1 MTESNPGAGAS
12 APPSP
17 EARPLRALLE
27 GEPLMPDRA
36 IELMCQ
42 LAEGLAEV
50 HEKGEVYRD
59 LRPENVLVA
68 ATPTGERATL
78 AGGLARPAPTSAE
91 GATVMLEAVGAPQYL
106 SPEQLKGATPD
117 LKSDLYS
124 FGVVS
129 YELLS
134 GRLPSEPLGAPKT
147 PLAEAAPHL
156 VDNKKLLELVARCLE
171 EDPSKRP
178 ATARELA
185 LKLGRVPQVGEP
197 TILMEAISLLPPA
210 LPRRKPAA
218 QPPPLPAVGVAAP
231 PLAAP
236 AAPEAG
242 AAAPRPLLA
251 SVVMPSDSVLEKL
264 APPSPLLDPRPLA
277 PEPPP
282 KLKVV
287 KVVALTLLAVG
298 AVIGLALGTR
308 TTPADEARKLLE
320 GGKPREAIDI
330 LKVEIQQNQ
339 KRSDPTVLALLAVAM
354 HQLDQHRDEEKV
366 FRDEIAPRAPE
377 LLDPLVLGGLLED
390 LGKKEDGAPREL
402 LKRMPKE
409 PLYAVLKPIAEGD
422 PSPRQ
427 WGALRYLDLEGTAS
441 ELDLVKLYVAA
452 LDSPA
457 CGARRVAAKR
467 LGQLG
472 DKFAEEALSK
482 LKAAPKTEEPCGQA
496 EAAAALGQLG
506 KKKPESP

>member
-1 MTESNPGAGAS
+1 MTDSNAGAGAP
-12 APPSP
+12 APESP
-17 EARPLRALLE
+17 EARPLRALLV

-42 LAEGLAEV
+42 IAEGLAAV
-50 HEKGEVYRD
+50 HDKGEVYRD
-59 LRPENVLVA
+59 LRPENVLVT
-68 ATPTGERATL
+68 ATPTGERAKL
-78 AGGLARPAPTSAE
+78 AEGLARPAPSATE
-91 GATVMLEAVGAPQYL
+91 GATMMLDAVSAPQYL

-117 LKSDLYS
+117 WKSDLYT

-156 VDNKKLLELVARCLE
+156 VDNKKLLDLVTRCLDD
-171 EDPSKRP
+171 DPANRP

-197 TILMEAISLLPPA
+197 TILMEAISMLPPA

-218 QPPPLPAVGVAAP
+218 QPPPLPAGVPAPAP
-231 PLAAP
+231 P
-236 AAPEAG
+236 
-242 AAAPRPLLA
+242 AAAAGGVSAPKPLLA
-251 SVVMPSDSVLEKL
+251 SVIMPSDSVLQKL

-298 AVIGLALGTR
+298 AVIGIALSTR
-308 TTPADEARKLLE
+308 TTPAQEARKLLE
-320 GGKPREAIDI
+320 DGKPREAIEI

-339 KRSDPTVLALLAVAM
+339 KRSDPTVLSLLAVAM

-366 FRDEIAPRAPE
+366 FREEIAPKAPE
-377 LLDPLVLGGLLED
+377 LLDAFVLGGLLED
-390 LGKKEDGAPREL
+390 LGKKEEGAPREL
-402 LKRMPKE
+402 LKRMPKD
-409 PLYAVLKPIAEGD
+409 PLYAVLKPIAEGE
-422 PSPRQ
+422 PSARQ
-427 WGALRYLDLEGTAS
+427 WGALRYLDLEGAGS

-452 LDSPA
+452 LESQA
-457 CGARRVAAKR
+457 CGTRRVAAKR

-472 DKFAEEALSK
+472 DKFAEEALNK
-482 LKAAPKTEEPCGQA
+482 VKAAPKGEEPCGQT
-496 EAAAALGQLG
+496 EASAALAQLG
-506 KKKPESP
+506 KKKAEKAE